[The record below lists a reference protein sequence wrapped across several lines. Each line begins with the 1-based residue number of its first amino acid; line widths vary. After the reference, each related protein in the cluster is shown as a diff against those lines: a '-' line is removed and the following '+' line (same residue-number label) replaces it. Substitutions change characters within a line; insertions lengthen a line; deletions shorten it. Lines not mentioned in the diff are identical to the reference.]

1 MANLS
6 RSEKKNITIVDIAK
20 EAGVSIATV
29 SRVLTGNAK
38 VNEEK
43 KQRINEIIKKYD
55 FHPNVLARGLIQTKT
70 NTIGILTADIRNP
83 YYSSLFVS
91 CENAAADRGYS
102 LLLCNS
108 FSDRLKEFELIDNL
122 ANQKVDAIILI
133 GGAPDE
139 LETDLE
145 YVEKVNKITNS
156 IPVIVTGRLDGTNCT
171 RINIDYLKS
180 ISLVMEYISQNKN
193 FKKIAFIGGSQKV
206 TSSVELRNGFKKMLS
221 KLNLKYYPEFDV
233 PNNRYDDQGG
243 YDAMNQI
250 LNLKERPDVVI
261 AVNDITAVGAMHAIN
276 EHNLKIPDDISIITF
291 DDTFIASLMN
301 PALTSVSYNYVS
313 FGYKIIETT
322 INLIEQKEVEPITL
336 IQPKLVVRESCKKT

>member
-1 MANLS
+1 MS
-6 RSEKKNITIVDIAK
+6 RPEKKNITIVDIAK

-29 SRVLTGNAK
+29 SRVLTGSAK

-43 KQRINEIIKKYD
+43 KRKINEIIKKYD

-91 CENAAADRGYS
+91 CENAASDRGYS

-108 FSDRLKEFELIDNL
+108 FSDRLKEFELIENL

-139 LETDLE
+139 LETDSE
-145 YVEKVNKITNS
+145 YAQKVNKITNS
-156 IPVIVTGRLDGTNCT
+156 IPVVVTGRLDGTNCT
-171 RINIDYLKS
+171 RINIDYMKS
-180 ISLVMEYISQNKN
+180 ISLVMEHISKNKN
-193 FKKIAFIGGSQKV
+193 FKKVAFIGGSQKV
-206 TSSVELRNGFKKMLS
+206 TSSVELRNGFKKLLS
-221 KLNLKYYPEFDV
+221 EFNLKYYPEFDI

-250 LNLKERPDVVI
+250 LNLQEQPDVVI

-276 EHNLKIPDDISIITF
+276 EHNLKIPNDISIITF

-301 PALTSVSYNYVS
+301 PALTSVSYNYVN
-313 FGYKIIETT
+313 FGYQIIETT
-322 INLIEQKEVEPITL
+322 INLIEEKNVEPITL
-336 IQPKLVVRESCKKT
+336 IQPKLVVRESCKEN